1 MSGASTVAAVAPTPR
16 TARLMGGC
24 TFLVPHLHVFVKL
37 DARFEVDVVARE
49 VVEVGLDVA
58 VVELEP
64 WAAREMKRAK
74 GLWKG
79 ESGLL
84 VPRLYASETGRRGT
98 SADVAVDVCVEGGGR
113 DVTYVVTPKSRP
125 TVAMYL
131 ETKRPSQ

>member
-64 WAAREMKRAK
+64 WAAREEGWGNDKRRR
-74 GLWKG
+74 KG
-79 ESGLL
+79 ESAGLL
-84 VPRLYASETGRRGT
+84 VQRGRRKGNERRRRRG
-98 SADVAVDVCVEGGGR
+98 C
-113 DVTYVVTPKSRP
+113 
-125 TVAMYL
+125 L
-131 ETKRPSQ
+131 C